1 MFDFL
6 QQLITSCEATFG
18 NAILHIPIGRTGS
31 DGRIART
38 LACHNSTE
46 PFHLFEAEPHFGGS
60 TRCEDAYD
68 FCKPYLKTTSFHN
81 ALAVRTDLTVFVV
94 LILFFPT

>member
-18 NAILHIPIGRTGS
+18 SAILHIPIGLTES
-31 DGRIART
+31 DSRIART

-60 TRCEDAYD
+60 TRCEDAYY
-68 FCKPYLKTTSFHN
+68 CC
-81 ALAVRTDLTVFVV
+81 LTYNIYPKNSHEWVK
-94 LILFFPT
+94 LS